1 MKWATD
7 PKRNKQLKAR
17 EKKNAQERNTP
28 PPPILKLR
36 KMMIQKLICDG
47 CSLDAFENLDLR
59 ALSMLQTKCEMNRF
73 MKMTTTTT
81 SRANAKNSHTK

>member
-7 PKRNKQLKAR
+7 PNRNKQLKAR
-17 EKKNAQERNTP
+17 EKKNAQEPNTP

-59 ALSMLQTKCEMNRF
+59 ASSIVKR
-73 MKMTTTTT
+73 
-81 SRANAKNSHTK
+81 NAKWTQIYENDDNDNVEGKRKK